1 MSEMIFQE
9 EDYLAGK
16 ENKENDDRDRAREWR
31 QLLDIGKIVV
41 TLKFKSEI
49 TLRRREERR

>member
-1 MSEMIFQE
+1 MILQGH
-9 EDYLAGK
+9 DYLAGK

-31 QLLDIGKIVV
+31 QLLINGKICV
-41 TLKFKSEI
+41 TLKLKSEI